1 MGIVVLG
8 AVFVD
13 IKGYPSDVYI
23 PGGRNA
29 GRVEQMHGGVSRN
42 IVEDIANVELQPTFI
57 GLVDDT
63 GAGADVVRKLKAH
76 KVNTDYIRV
85 TKDGMGTWLAIF
97 DNGGD
102 VVAAISKRPD
112 LRPILSILEEQG
124 DEIISRADSIA
135 FEIDMDKE
143 IVKKVFALAEKYHKP
158 VYAVVSNMSIAV
170 ERRDFF
176 RSTHCFVC
184 NQQEAGILFSEDY
197 DDKTPE
203 EMQRL
208 LAARIRS
215 AQIPRMV
222 VTMGAQGAVYATNDG
237 EEGWCPAK
245 KVDVKD
251 TTGAGDAFF
260 AGVTIGLTY
269 GKTMAE
275 ACEIGTRLAAQ
286 LGRTFLDADTVL
298 EQKAGMNIP
307 EIFRLEGEDGF
318 RQRETAVLAELGK
331 RSGLVIAMGGGCVTR
346 PENYPLL
353 HQNGTIFCLTRDLS
367 RLPISGR
374 PVSQALGAEGLYR
387 RRKPLYEKFADA
399 MIDNDRTVEDAV
411 RQILE
416 VLG

>member
-197 DDKTPE
+197 DDKTP
-203 EMQRL
+203 
-208 LAARIRS
+208 
-215 AQIPRMV
+215 
-222 VTMGAQGAVYATNDG
+222 
-237 EEGWCPAK
+237 
-245 KVDVKD
+245 VDVKD

-275 ACEIGTRLAAQ
+275 ACEIGTRLAASVICTSENVCP
-286 LGRTFLDADTVL
+286 RFLPSEFGID
-298 EQKAGMNIP
+298 P
-307 EIFRLEGEDGF
+307 
-318 RQRETAVLAELGK
+318 
-331 RSGLVIAMGGGCVTR
+331 SGLER
-346 PENYPLL
+346 E
-353 HQNGTIFCLTRDLS
+353 QLS
-367 RLPISGR
+367 
-374 PVSQALGAEGLYR
+374 
-387 RRKPLYEKFADA
+387 
-399 MIDNDRTVEDAV
+399 
-411 RQILE
+411 LE
-416 VLG
+416 L